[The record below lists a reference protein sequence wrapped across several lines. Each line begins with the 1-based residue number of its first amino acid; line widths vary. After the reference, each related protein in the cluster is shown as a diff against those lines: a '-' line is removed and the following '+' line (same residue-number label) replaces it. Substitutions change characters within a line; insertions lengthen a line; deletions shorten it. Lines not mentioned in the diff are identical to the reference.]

1 MGEKGGRGGKQR
13 RMEGREE
20 RLGSIPEAVS
30 IRGKR
35 TSRVVPC
42 SEENGAKSL
51 SS

>member
-1 MGEKGGRGGKQR
+1 MGGKEGMTEGEEGER
-13 RMEGREE
+13 REGR
-20 RLGSIPEAVS
+20 RGYVPEAVS